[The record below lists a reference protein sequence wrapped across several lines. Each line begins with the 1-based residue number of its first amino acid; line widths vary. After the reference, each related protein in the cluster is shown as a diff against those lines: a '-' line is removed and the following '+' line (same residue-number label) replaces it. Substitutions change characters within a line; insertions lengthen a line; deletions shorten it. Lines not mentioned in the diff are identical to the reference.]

1 MNALP
6 PSASARPADDADFAA
21 ADPARFQLTI
31 SPGPGL
37 RLARAFLGLGVA
49 ALIGSGVLAIV
60 LVLSRTP
67 GIAAVFPLR
76 DLFRAALVVH
86 VDLSVLIWFMAF
98 AGLLWSLTA
107 GHRGLALGWAGWAL
121 AALGTGVMTLSPFLP
136 DAQPLLNNYIP
147 VLEQRTFLIG
157 LTIAGAGFGL
167 TILRALRFG
176 APTVGVPAGAAALQ
190 RGVWFAALA
199 GGLAWGALAWTWAAL
214 PKPESDGGTAYFEF
228 LFWGP
233 GHILQFQHALLA
245 LVAWFWLADALGARP
260 RFGGRLT
267 GRLFGLAALP
277 LAAALAI
284 LALTPV
290 GTGEQIAAFAQL
302 MQHGHLAML
311 PLLLA
316 AAATLP
322 AVWRRPPSPLKSG
335 LLASMLLFVTGGILA
350 FLIRGVNVVVPA
362 HYHGSIVGV
371 TLGFMGLVYLLLPRL
386 GYADPDSR
394 MARWQPWVYG
404 GGQLMHILGLAWS
417 GGYGVQRKVAGTEQV
432 LISLPQ
438 KIGMGMMGLG
448 GLIAVI
454 GGVMFVWV
462 CLRCMRRPQRLQPA
476 TSRR

>member
-1 MNALP
+1 MNALTSAAP
-6 PSASARPADDADFAA
+6 AALAASARSAGPA
-21 ADPARFQLTI
+21 ADPAAFRLRI
-31 SPGPGL
+31 EPGPGQQ
-37 RLARAFLGLGVA
+37 LARAFLWLGVA

-98 AGLLWSLTA
+98 AGVLWSLAA
-107 GHRGLALGWAGWAL
+107 GPSGVAWGWAGWAL
-121 AALGTGVMTLSPFLP
+121 ACAGTAVMAVSPFLP
-136 DAQPLLNNYIP
+136 EAQPLLNNYIP
-147 VLEQRTFLIG
+147 VLEQGTFLTG
-157 LTIAGAGFGL
+157 LGIVGAGFGL
-167 TILRALRFG
+167 TILRALRWG
-176 APTVGVPAGAAALQ
+176 APAPGLPAGAAALQ
-190 RGVWFAALA
+190 RGVWLASVAGALS
-199 GGLAWGALAWTWAAL
+199 WGALGWTWAAL
-214 PKPESDGGTAYFEF
+214 PSSAAGSGTAYYEF

-245 LVAWFWLADALGARP
+245 LVAWFWLADALGCRP
-260 RFGGRLT
+260 RFTAVLT
-267 GRLFGLAALP
+267 QRLFWLAALP
-277 LAAALAI
+277 VVAALAI
-284 LALTPV
+284 LPLTPV
-290 GTGEQIAAFAQL
+290 GTGEQLTAFAKL
-302 MQHGHLAML
+302 MEHGHLAML

-322 AVWRRPPSPLKSG
+322 AVWRRPPSPLKSA
-335 LLASMLLFVTGGILA
+335 LLASLLLFVTGGVLA

-371 TLGFMGLVYLLLPRL
+371 TLGFMGVVYLLLPQL
-386 GYADPDSR
+386 GFADPDSR

-417 GGYGVQRKVAGTEQV
+417 GGYGVQRKVAGAEQV
-432 LISLPQ
+432 LVSLPQ

-462 CLRCMRRPQRLQPA
+462 CLRSMTAKNRPA
-476 TSRR
+476 AA

>member
-1 MNALP
+1 
-6 PSASARPADDADFAA
+6 
-21 ADPARFQLTI
+21 
-31 SPGPGL
+31 
-37 RLARAFLGLGVA
+37 V
-49 ALIGSGVLAIV
+49 
-60 LVLSRTP
+60 
-67 GIAAVFPLR
+67 
-76 DLFRAALVVH
+76 
-86 VDLSVLIWFMAF
+86 
-98 AGLLWSLTA
+98 
-107 GHRGLALGWAGWAL
+107 
-121 AALGTGVMTLSPFLP
+121 
-136 DAQPLLNNYIP
+136 
-147 VLEQRTFLIG
+147 
-157 LTIAGAGFGL
+157 
-167 TILRALRFG
+167 
-176 APTVGVPAGAAALQ
+176 AALQ
-190 RGVWFAALA
+190 RGVWLAALA
-199 GGLAWGALAWTWAAL
+199 GGLAWGALAWTGAAL
-214 PKPESDGGTAYFEF
+214 PAGSGTAHFEF

-245 LVAWFWLADALGARP
+245 LVAWFWLADALGCRP
-260 RFGGRLT
+260 RFGATLT
-267 GRLFGLAALP
+267 GRLFVLAALP
-277 LAAALAI
+277 LVAALAI
-284 LALTPV
+284 LLLTPV
-290 GTGEQIAAFAQL
+290 GTGDQITAFAKL

-371 TLGFMGLVYLLLPRL
+371 TLGFMGVVYLLLPRL

-417 GGYGVQRKVAGTEQV
+417 GGYGVQRKVAGAEQV
-432 LISLPQ
+432 LVSLPQ

-462 CLRCMRRPQRLQPA
+462 CLRCMRRGGQRHQPA
-476 TSRR
+476 NSFR

>member
-6 PSASARPADDADFAA
+6 RPNASDLASDNASEAD
-21 ADPARFQLTI
+21 RFHL
-31 SPGPGL
+31 PLPVGPGL
-37 RLARAFLGLGVA
+37 RLARAFLALGVA

-98 AGLLWSLTA
+98 AGLLWSVAA

-121 AALGTGVMTLSPFLP
+121 AALGTAVMALSPFLP

-147 VLEQRTFLIG
+147 VLEQRAFLVG
-157 LTIAGAGFGL
+157 LSIAGAGFGL

-176 APTVGVPAGAAALQ
+176 APAAGLSVGAAALQ
-190 RGVWFAALA
+190 RGIWLAALA
-199 GGLAWGALAWTWAAL
+199 GGLAWGTLAWTWAAL
-214 PKPESDGGTAYFEF
+214 APGEGTAHFEF

-245 LVAWFWLADALGARP
+245 LVAWLWLADALGCRP
-260 RFGGRLT
+260 RFGAVLT
-267 GRLFGLAALP
+267 GRLFVLAALP
-277 LAAALAI
+277 LIAALAI
-284 LALTPV
+284 LLLTPV
-290 GTGEQIAAFAQL
+290 GTGDQITAFAKL

-371 TLGFMGLVYLLLPRL
+371 TLGFMGLAYLLLPRL

-417 GGYGVQRKVAGTEQV
+417 GGYGVQRKVAGSEQV
-432 LISLPQ
+432 LVSLPQ

-462 CLRCMRRPQRLQPA
+462 CLRCMRRSQPQPLQRA
-476 TSRR
+476 TNLR

>member
-6 PSASARPADDADFAA
+6 SVTDPTAEAFRLDAA
-21 ADPARFQLTI
+21 
-31 SPGPGL
+31 PGPGL
-37 RLARAFLGLGVA
+37 RLARAFLWLGVA
-49 ALIGSGVLAIV
+49 ALIGSGLLAIV

-98 AGLLWSLTA
+98 ASLLWSLAA
-107 GHRGLALGWAGWAL
+107 GNRGLAWGWAGWSL
-121 AALGTGVMTLSPFLP
+121 AALGTAVMTLSPFLP

-147 VLEQRTFLIG
+147 VLEQPAFLTG
-157 LTIAGAGFGL
+157 LSIAGAGFAL
-167 TILRALRFG
+167 AILRALVWGRAAADSPG
-176 APTVGVPAGAAALQ
+176 GPAALQ
-190 RGVWFAALA
+190 HGVWLAAVA
-199 GGLAWGALAWTWAAL
+199 GALAWGALAWTWWKL
-214 PKPESDGGTAYFEF
+214 PAGSGVAYFEF

-260 RFGGRLT
+260 RFSAQTTR
-267 GRLFGLAALP
+267 RLFTLAALP
-277 LAAALAI
+277 LLAALAI

-290 GTGEQIAAFAQL
+290 GRGEQLSAFARL
-302 MQHGHLAML
+302 MEGGHLLML

-316 AAATLP
+316 ATATVP
-322 AVWRRPPSPLKSG
+322 GAWRRPGSPARSA
-335 LLASMLLFVTGGILA
+335 LLTSLLLFVTGGVLA

-362 HYHGSIVGV
+362 HYHGSIVGI
-371 TLGFMGLVYLLLPRL
+371 TLGFMGVVYLLLPRL
-386 GYADPDSR
+386 GFADPDSR

-417 GGYGVQRKVAGTEQV
+417 GGYGVQRKVAGAEQV
-432 LISLPQ
+432 LVSLPQ
-438 KIGMGMMGLG
+438 KIGMGMMGMG

-462 CLRCMRRPQRLQPA
+462 CLRCMLGHTR
-476 TSRR
+476 SR

>member
-1 MNALP
+1 MNALSRP
-6 PSASARPADDADFAA
+6 TASNAASAPA
-21 ADPARFQLTI
+21 ADTASDAARFHLPLTA
-31 SPGPGL
+31 GPGL
-37 RLARAFLGLGVA
+37 RLARAFLALGVA

-98 AGLLWSLTA
+98 AGLLWSVAA

-121 AALGTGVMTLSPFLP
+121 AALGTAVMALSPFLP

-147 VLEQRTFLIG
+147 VLEQSAFLVG
-157 LTIAGAGFGL
+157 LSIAGAGFGL

-176 APTVGVPAGAAALQ
+176 APAAEQPAGVAALQ
-190 RGVWFAALA
+190 RGVWLAALA
-199 GGLAWGALAWTWAAL
+199 GGLAWGALAWTGAAL
-214 PKPESDGGTAYFEF
+214 PAGSGTAHFEF

-245 LVAWFWLADALGARP
+245 LVAWFWLADALGCRP
-260 RFGGRLT
+260 RFGATLT
-267 GRLFGLAALP
+267 GRLFVLAALP
-277 LAAALAI
+277 LVAALAI
-284 LALTPV
+284 LLLTPV
-290 GTGEQIAAFAQL
+290 GTGDQITAFAKL

-371 TLGFMGLVYLLLPRL
+371 TLGFMGVVYLLLPRL

-417 GGYGVQRKVAGTEQV
+417 GGYGVQRKVAGAEQV
-432 LISLPQ
+432 LVSLPQ

-462 CLRCMRRPQRLQPA
+462 CLRCMRRGGQRHQPA
-476 TSRR
+476 NSFR